1 MNKVIIEKNKFQV
14 HGNTVLAPDESFR
27 KQKYED
33 LEKSRKQIKDAKN
46 QRDIKKKKS
55 ILMNILLGFVIGVTI
70 IARYSMI
77 YNIQDATS
85 KTRDEIAALNKENDA
100 YKVQLI
106 KFRNI
111 SYIEKIATEQLHMV
125 KPRISDI
132 QYCNLS
138 KDNLNTKEQV
148 EMKISNNIINKIKEI
163 VF

>member
-1 MNKVIIEKNKFQV
+1 MNKVIIEKNKFQI

-33 LEKSRKQIKDAKN
+33 LEKSRKQINDGKN

-55 ILMNILLGFVIGVTI
+55 VLINILLVFVIGVTI
-70 IARYSMI
+70 IARYSII
-77 YNIQDATS
+77 YNIQEATS
-85 KTRDEIAALNKENDA
+85 KARDEISALNKENDA

-106 KFRNI
+106 RFRNI
-111 SYIEKIATEQLHMV
+111 SYIEKTATEKLHMV

-138 KDNLNTKEQV
+138 KENLITKEPV
-148 EMKISNNIINKIKEI
+148 EMKISNNIINKIKGI

>member
-1 MNKVIIEKNKFQV
+1 MIIEKNKFQI
-14 HGNTVLAPDESFR
+14 HGNTVLAPDESLK

-33 LEKSRKQIKDAKN
+33 LKKSQKQINDAKN
-46 QRDIKKKKS
+46 KKNIKKKKN
-55 ILMNILLGFVIGVTI
+55 ILFNILLIFVIGITI

-85 KTRDEIAALNKENDA
+85 KTRDEIAALNRENDA

-106 KFRNI
+106 KFKNI
-111 SYIEKIATEQLHMV
+111 SYIEEIATQKLKMV

-138 KDNLNTKEQV
+138 KDNLSATVQV
-148 EMKISNNIINKIKEI
+148 DIKISNNIINKIKSI

>member
-14 HGNTVLAPDESFR
+14 HGNTVLAPDESFK

-46 QRDIKKKKS
+46 QRDVKKKKS
-55 ILMNILLGFVIGVTI
+55 VLINILLVFVVGITI

-77 YNIQDATS
+77 YNIQDTTS
-85 KTRDEIAALNKENDA
+85 KTRDEIAALSKENDA

-148 EMKISNNIINKIKEI
+148 EMKISNNIINKIKDI

>member
-1 MNKVIIEKNKFQV
+1 MIIEKNKFEI
-14 HGNTVLAPDESFR
+14 HGNTVLAPDESFK
-27 KQKYED
+27 KQRYED
-33 LEKSRKQIKDAKN
+33 LEKSRKQINDGKN

-55 ILMNILLGFVIGVTI
+55 VLVNILLGFVIGVTI
-70 IARYSMI
+70 IARYSII
-77 YNIQDATS
+77 YNIQDTTS

-111 SYIEKIATEQLHMV
+111 SYIEKTATEKLHMV

-148 EMKISNNIINKIKEI
+148 EMKISNNIINKIKDI

>member
-148 EMKISNNIINKIKEI
+148 EMKISNNIINKIKDI